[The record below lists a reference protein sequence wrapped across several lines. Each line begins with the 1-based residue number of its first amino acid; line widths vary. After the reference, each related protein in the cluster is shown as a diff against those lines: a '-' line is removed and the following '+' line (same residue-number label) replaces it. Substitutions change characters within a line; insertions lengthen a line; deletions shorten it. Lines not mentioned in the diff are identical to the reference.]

1 MILNKLIEAV
11 SLTVFLPILVLIWL
25 TLGYILFEGVT
36 KAEVSS
42 FFNKIFA
49 VFKPKKDVSK
59 PVAAKPVVKETL
71 KPVVKEVPKPV
82 VEVKQA
88 PKEDKI
94 EIKSV
99 DQVNQQ
105 VVDQVKQLVAKEE
118 SMDDVKETKEAKLFE
133 SKTIY
138 VSKVTANTEFYT
150 QLPEAQKQE
159 FKRYFIEEGKD
170 HLATQLQYK
179 VGANND
185 NFFDKLYNFIYRYR
199 RTISLPLLTS
209 LLEEGLRLSKNDA
222 KSQTNVYEAC
232 IRTAYTR
239 RANTS
244 FLEAASSWS
253 GRDIELHDKQ
263 LQSKNQAVY
272 SYKRQAIILEKQ
284 GHFDAAIQLVE
295 KALSKGLLDET
306 AGEYPERLERLKA
319 QKLIEEAK
327 AKALFVEKVIEPV
340 VIADDEEET
349 AEVEENTII
358 DLSEVKFGNSTFYE
372 SLTVKL
378 QREFDSLFVLPGEKH
393 VVKSLQYTHKQNN
406 DEFFQTVFNQIYKY
420 RKIISFELLDALHE
434 ELSKHLESLPQLL
447 TLIHEAA
454 IKVFFYRRKETV
466 FLDRCEEICQEDIA
480 LHLDV
485 LKTRSGFVYSYK
497 RLTILLERQGLFE
510 EAISMSDRAIAL
522 NFDDK
527 TKGNYRGRKERLL
540 KRLEARKGE

>member
-25 TLGYILFEGVT
+25 ILGYILFEGVT
-36 KAEVSS
+36 KADVAS
-42 FFNKIFA
+42 FVQKIFS
-49 VFKPKKDVSK
+49 VFKPKKKALK
-59 PVAAKPVVKETL
+59 PVAAKPVVKET
-71 KPVVKEVPKPV
+71 PKLV
-82 VEVKQA
+82 VEVKAA
-88 PKEDKI
+88 PKEEKVV
-94 EIKSV
+94 IKSLE
-99 DQVNQQ
+99 QVNQQ
-105 VVDQVKQLVAKEE
+105 AVDQIKQLVAKEE

-138 VSKVTANTEFYT
+138 GVKVNANTEFYT
-150 QLPEAQKQE
+150 QLKEAQKQE
-159 FKRYFIEEGKD
+159 FKRLFIDEGND

-185 NFFDKLYNFIYRYR
+185 NFFDKLYNYIYRYR
-199 RTISLPLLTS
+199 RSISLPLLTS
-209 LLEEGLRLSKNDA
+209 LLEEGLRLSKDDVQ
-222 KSQTNVYEAC
+222 SQSNVFEAC

-239 RANTS
+239 RANAS
-244 FLEAASSWS
+244 FLEATVAWS
-253 GRDIELHDKQ
+253 QRDVELHDNELKT
-263 LQSKNQAVY
+263 KDKYAY
-272 SYKRQAIILEKQ
+272 SYKRLAIVLEKQ
-284 GHFDAAIQLVE
+284 GRFDEAILLVE

-306 AGEYPERLERLKA
+306 VGEYPERLERLKA

-327 AKALFVEKVIEPV
+327 AKALFVEKVLEPV
-340 VIADDEEET
+340 VVDDEEEVV
-349 AEVEENTII
+349 EVEENTVI
-358 DLSEVKFGNSTFYE
+358 DLSEVSFENSNFYE

-378 QREFDSLFVLPGEKH
+378 QREFDALFVLPGEKH

-420 RKIISFELLDALHE
+420 RKIISFELLETLHE
-434 ELSKHLESLPQLL
+434 ELAKKLSASPKLL

-454 IKVFFYRRKETV
+454 IKVFFYRRKEVV

-510 EAISMSDRAIAL
+510 DAIAMSERAIAL

-527 TKGNYRGRKERLL
+527 TKGNYRGRKQRLL
-540 KRLEARKGE
+540 KRLDARKG

>member
-25 TLGYILFEGVT
+25 ILGYILFEGVT
-36 KAEVSS
+36 KADVAS
-42 FFNKIFA
+42 FVQKIFS
-49 VFKPKKDVSK
+49 VFKHEKKALK
-59 PVAAKPVVKETL
+59 PVAAKPVVKET
-71 KPVVKEVPKPV
+71 PKLV
-82 VEVKQA
+82 VEVKAA
-88 PKEDKI
+88 PKEEKVV
-94 EIKSV
+94 IKSLE
-99 DQVNQQ
+99 QVNQQ
-105 VVDQVKQLVAKEE
+105 AVDQIKQLVAKEE

-138 VSKVTANTEFYT
+138 GVKVNANTEFYT
-150 QLPEAQKQE
+150 QLKEAQKQE
-159 FKRYFIEEGKD
+159 FKRLFIDEGND

-185 NFFDKLYNFIYRYR
+185 NFFDKLYNYIYRYR
-199 RTISLPLLTS
+199 RSISLPLLTS
-209 LLEEGLRLSKNDA
+209 LLEEGLRLSKDDVQ
-222 KSQTNVYEAC
+222 SQSNVFEAC

-239 RANTS
+239 RANAS
-244 FLEAASSWS
+244 FLEATVAWS
-253 GRDIELHDKQ
+253 QRDVELHDNELKT
-263 LQSKNQAVY
+263 KDKYAY
-272 SYKRQAIILEKQ
+272 SYKRLAIVLEKQ
-284 GHFDAAIQLVE
+284 GRFDEAILLVE

-306 AGEYPERLERLKA
+306 VGEYPERLERLKA

-327 AKALFVEKVIEPV
+327 AKALFVEKVLEPV
-340 VIADDEEET
+340 VVDDEEEVV
-349 AEVEENTII
+349 EVEENTVI
-358 DLSEVKFGNSTFYE
+358 DLSEVSFENSNFYE

-378 QREFDSLFVLPGEKH
+378 QREFDALFVLPGEKH

-420 RKIISFELLDALHE
+420 RKIISFELLETLHE
-434 ELSKHLESLPQLL
+434 ELAKKLSTSPNLL

-454 IKVFFYRRKETV
+454 IKVFFYRRKEVV

-510 EAISMSDRAIAL
+510 DAIAMSDRAIAL

-527 TKGNYRGRKERLL
+527 TKGNYRGRKQRLL
-540 KRLEARKGE
+540 KRLDARKG

>member
-25 TLGYILFEGVT
+25 ILGYILFEGVT
-36 KAEVSS
+36 KADVAS
-42 FFNKIFA
+42 FVQKIFS
-49 VFKPKKDVSK
+49 VFKPEKKALK
-59 PVAAKPVVKETL
+59 PVAAKPVVKET
-71 KPVVKEVPKPV
+71 PKLV
-82 VEVKQA
+82 VEVKAA
-88 PKEDKI
+88 PKEEKVV
-94 EIKSV
+94 IKSLE
-99 DQVNQQ
+99 QVNQQ
-105 VVDQVKQLVAKEE
+105 AVDQIKQLVAKEE

-138 VSKVTANTEFYT
+138 GVKVNANTEFYT
-150 QLPEAQKQE
+150 QLKEAQKQE
-159 FKRYFIEEGKD
+159 FKRLFIDEGND

-185 NFFDKLYNFIYRYR
+185 NFFDKLYNYIYRYR
-199 RTISLPLLTS
+199 RSISLPLLTS
-209 LLEEGLRLSKNDA
+209 LLEEGLRLSKDDVQ
-222 KSQTNVYEAC
+222 SQSNVFEAC

-244 FLEAASSWS
+244 FLEATVAWS
-253 GRDIELHDKQ
+253 QRDVELHDNELKT
-263 LQSKNQAVY
+263 KDKYAY
-272 SYKRQAIILEKQ
+272 SYKRLAIVLEKQ
-284 GHFDAAIQLVE
+284 GRFDEAILLVE

-306 AGEYPERLERLKA
+306 VGEYPERLERLKA

-327 AKALFVEKVIEPV
+327 AKALFVEKVLEPV
-340 VIADDEEET
+340 VVDDEEEVV
-349 AEVEENTII
+349 EVEENTVI
-358 DLSEVKFGNSTFYE
+358 DLSEVSFENSNFYE

-378 QREFDSLFVLPGEKH
+378 QREFDALFVLPGEKH

-420 RKIISFELLDALHE
+420 RKIISFELLETLHE
-434 ELSKHLESLPQLL
+434 ELAKKLSTSPNLL

-454 IKVFFYRRKETV
+454 IKVFFYRRKEVV

-510 EAISMSDRAIAL
+510 DAIAMSDRAIAL

-527 TKGNYRGRKERLL
+527 TKGNYRGRKQRLL
-540 KRLEARKGE
+540 KRLDARKG

>member
-25 TLGYILFEGVT
+25 ILGYILFEGVT
-36 KAEVSS
+36 KADVASFVQKIVS
-42 FFNKIFA
+42 

-59 PVAAKPVVKETL
+59 PTAAKPVVKET
-71 KPVVKEVPKPV
+71 PKPV
-82 VEVKQA
+82 VEVKAA
-88 PKEDKI
+88 PKEEKI
-94 EIKSV
+94 EIKSIE
-99 DQVNQQ
+99 QVNQQ
-105 VVDQVKQLVAKEE
+105 AVDQIKQLVAKEE

-138 VSKVTANTEFYT
+138 GVKVNANTEFYT

-159 FKRYFIEEGKD
+159 FKRLFIDEGKD

-185 NFFDKLYNFIYRYR
+185 NFFDKLYNYIYRYR
-199 RTISLPLLTS
+199 RSISLPLLTS
-209 LLEEGLRLSKNDA
+209 LLEEGLRLSKDDVQ
-222 KSQTNVYEAC
+222 SQSNVFEAC

-239 RANTS
+239 RANAS
-244 FLEAASSWS
+244 FLEATIAWS
-253 GRDIELHDKQ
+253 QRDVELHDNVLKT
-263 LQSKNQAVY
+263 KDKYAY
-272 SYKRQAIILEKQ
+272 SYKRLAIVLEKQ
-284 GHFDAAIQLVE
+284 GRFDEAILLVE

-306 AGEYPERLERLKA
+306 VGEYPERLERLKA

-327 AKALFVEKVIEPV
+327 AKALFVEKVLEPV
-340 VIADDEEET
+340 VVDDEEEVV
-349 AEVEENTII
+349 EVEENTVI
-358 DLSEVKFGNSTFYE
+358 DLSEVSFENSNFYE

-378 QREFDSLFVLPGEKH
+378 QREFDALFVLPGEKH

-420 RKIISFELLDALHE
+420 RKIISFDLLEALHE
-434 ELSKHLESLPQLL
+434 ELAKKLSASPKLL

-454 IKVFFYRRKETV
+454 IKVFFYRRKDVV

-510 EAISMSDRAIAL
+510 DAIAMCDRAIAL

-527 TKGNYRGRKERLL
+527 TKGNYRGRKQRLL
-540 KRLEARKGE
+540 KRLEARKG